1 MGRKQLTWLLRVVV
15 VVHVLLVLAQAAFA
29 GNFTGGG
36 GDGAR
41 GLHRLSA
48 TILIFPVAL
57 VQCILAVLAWRKK
70 LQPSSFMVG
79 SIILFVA
86 EGAQIGFGFT
96 GQMGLHVPLGTLIF
110 GISLVLGL
118 MTFHRMTP
126 LPEEPV

>member
-1 MGRKQLTWLLRVVV
+1 MGHKQLTWLLRVVV

-29 GNFTGGG
+29 GNFLGGG
-36 GDGAR
+36 GAR
-41 GLHRLSA
+41 GLHRLSG

-79 SIILFVA
+79 SIVLFVA
-86 EGAQIGFGFT
+86 EGAQIGFGFNR
-96 GQMGLHVPLGTLIF
+96 QLGLHVPLGTLIF
-110 GISLVLGL
+110 GVSLVLAL